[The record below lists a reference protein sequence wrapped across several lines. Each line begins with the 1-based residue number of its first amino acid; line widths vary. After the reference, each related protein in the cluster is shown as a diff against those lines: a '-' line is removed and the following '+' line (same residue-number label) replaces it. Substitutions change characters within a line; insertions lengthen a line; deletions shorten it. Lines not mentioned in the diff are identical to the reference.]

1 MGTVMFDVP
10 DDRPVQILIG
20 DGSLGFA
27 ADRARLPGEPIA
39 LPRRRRPWLTALG
52 GAAVLAFGFVLGQ
65 HTLTSHAEAEA
76 TTATAVNAAPPPVEQ
91 AFPDHALVS
100 PNPAAAATA
109 PAGNVPAA
117 LTQQLVKPPKVVPAP
132 GQPQAAAKPTKNPFG
147 LGD

>member
-39 LPRRRRPWLTALG
+39 LARRRRPWLTALG

-65 HTLTSHAEAEA
+65 HTLTSHAAAEG

-91 AFPDHALVS
+91 AFPDHALPS
-100 PNPAAAATA
+100 PNLAAATP
-109 PAGNVPAA
+109 PAGQVPAA
-117 LTQQLVKPPKVVPAP
+117 LTQQLAKPPKVVPAP

>member
-10 DDRPVQILIG
+10 ADRPVQILIG

-27 ADRARLPGEPIA
+27 ADRARLAGGPVA

-65 HTLTSHAEAEA
+65 HTITSHAEAEA
-76 TTATAVNAAPPPVEQ
+76 ATAAANAAPPPVEQ

-109 PAGNVPAA
+109 PAGKVPAA
-117 LTQQLVKPPKVVPAP
+117 LTQQFAKPPQVVPAP
-132 GQPQAAAKPTKNPFG
+132 GQPQATAKPTKNPFG

>member
-27 ADRARLPGEPIA
+27 TDRARLPGEPIA

-65 HTLTSHAEAEA
+65 HTITSHAEAEA
-76 TTATAVNAAPPPVEQ
+76 ATAAANAAPPPVEQ

-109 PAGNVPAA
+109 PAGKVPAA
-117 LTQQLVKPPKVVPAP
+117 LTQQLAKPPNVVPAP
-132 GQPQAAAKPTKNPFG
+132 GQPQAAAKPAKNPFG

>member
-27 ADRARLPGEPIA
+27 ADRARLPGGPIA
-39 LPRRRRPWLTALG
+39 LPRQRRPWLTVLG

-76 TTATAVNAAPPPVEQ
+76 TTATAVNAAPPAVEQ

-109 PAGNVPAA
+109 SAGNVPAA
-117 LTQQLVKPPKVVPAP
+117 LTQQLAKPPQVVPAP

>member
-27 ADRARLPGEPIA
+27 ADRARLPGGPIA
-39 LPRRRRPWLTALG
+39 LPRQRRPWLTVLG

-65 HTLTSHAEAEA
+65 HTLTSHAEAEVK
-76 TTATAVNAAPPPVEQ
+76 TATAVNPAPP
-91 AFPDHALVS
+91 
-100 PNPAAAATA
+100 ATA
-109 PAGNVPAA
+109 LAGKVPAA
-117 LTQQLVKPPKVVPAP
+117 LTQQLAKPPQVVPAP
-132 GQPQAAAKPTKNPFG
+132 GHPQAAAGPAKNPFG

>member
-27 ADRARLPGEPIA
+27 ADRARLPGERIA

-100 PNPAAAATA
+100 SNPAAAATV
-109 PAGNVPAA
+109 PAGKVPAA
-117 LTQQLVKPPKVVPAP
+117 LTQQLAKPPKVVPAP
-132 GQPQAAAKPTKNPFG
+132 GQPQAAAEPAKNPFG

>member
-20 DGSLGFA
+20 GGSLGFA

-39 LPRRRRPWLTALG
+39 LPRRRRPWLTVLG

-91 AFPDHALVS
+91 AFPDHTLAS
-100 PNPAAAATA
+100 PNPSA
-109 PAGNVPAA
+109 PPPASAGKVPAA
-117 LTQQLVKPPKVVPAP
+117 LTQQLANPPEVVPAP
-132 GQPQAAAKPTKNPFG
+132 GQPQAAAEPTKNPFG

>member
-1 MGTVMFDVP
+1 MGTVIFDVP

-27 ADRARLPGEPIA
+27 ADRTRLPGEPMA
-39 LPRRRRPWLTALG
+39 LPRRRRAWLTALG

-76 TTATAVNAAPPPVEQ
+76 KAATAVNAAPPPVEQ
-91 AFPDHALVS
+91 AFPDHALPS
-100 PNPAAAATA
+100 PNRAASS
-109 PAGNVPAA
+109 PPPVGKVPAA
-117 LTQQLVKPPKVVPAP
+117 LTQQLAKPPKVVPAP
-132 GQPQAAAKPTKNPFG
+132 GQPQAAAKPAKNPFG